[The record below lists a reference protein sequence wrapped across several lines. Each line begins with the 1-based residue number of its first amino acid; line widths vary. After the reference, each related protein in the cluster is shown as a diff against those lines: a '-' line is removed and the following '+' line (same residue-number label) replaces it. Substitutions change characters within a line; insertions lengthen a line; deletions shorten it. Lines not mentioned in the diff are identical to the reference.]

1 MSRWIVEQLPKR
13 KWGEL
18 FGKPEQPAEGWGIYY
33 KEGWD
38 TELIAIVVFLLLSA
52 SLLFSVL
59 WTALRDDIQGA
70 FGVGSWMVGIGGA
83 LLAVIFT
90 QPDSV

>member
-18 FGKPEQPAEGWGIYY
+18 FGKPEEPAEGWGIYY

-38 TELIAIVVFLLLSA
+38 TGLIAIVVFLLLSA
-52 SLLFSVL
+52 SLLFSIL

-70 FGVGSWMVGIGGA
+70 FGVVRGWSGSVGR
-83 LLAVIFT
+83 
-90 QPDSV
+90 